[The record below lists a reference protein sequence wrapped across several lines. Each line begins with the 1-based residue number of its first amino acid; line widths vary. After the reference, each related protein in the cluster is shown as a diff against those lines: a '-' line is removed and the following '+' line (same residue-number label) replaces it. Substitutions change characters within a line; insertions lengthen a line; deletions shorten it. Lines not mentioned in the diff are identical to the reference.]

1 MKEKKVKYHDNG
13 KFSENDYYQKKL
25 VKHTMEMKEGCFPL
39 CFIALLL
46 VIILFCVTKCDK
58 NKYDYNDPKAVIKR
72 ERISETDSTETW
84 RTVTYRVV
92 KVRVDTLRKDRT
104 PRSTLDVAPK
114 ARVEFPK

>member
-1 MKEKKVKYHDNG
+1 MK
-13 KFSENDYYQKKL
+13 ENDYIDPVAERKAIL
-25 VKHTMEMKEGCFPL
+25 LGGVFTIML
-39 CFIALLL
+39 IVILL
-46 VIILFCVTKCDK
+46 VILLSSVMLITKCNDDK
-58 NKYDYNDPKAVIKR
+58 WDYNDPKAVIKR

-92 KVRVDTLRKDRT
+92 EVRVDTLRKDRT